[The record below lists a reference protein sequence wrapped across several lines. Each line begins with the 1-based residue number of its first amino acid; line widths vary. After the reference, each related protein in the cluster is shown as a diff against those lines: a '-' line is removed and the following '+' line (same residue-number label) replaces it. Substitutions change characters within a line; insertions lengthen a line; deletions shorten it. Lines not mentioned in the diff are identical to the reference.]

1 MPIGH
6 GTPPFTP
13 ELYHRGISP
22 RFQSYV
28 LDGISV
34 KGRKDLFR
42 GVQPLEVY
50 PKRDGNRNKS
60 ALPILVR
67 NLYFS
72 ERVIWEIHTKSPTKI
87 DIIPCDPSL
96 FRTFLYFSCKWA
108 GPHGGASPPKPLGVS
123 GEGHPSLPILQDEGL
138 SLRRKGLILPS
149 KRTMIRL

>member
-22 RFQSYV
+22 RFQSSV

-42 GVQPLEVY
+42 GVQPLEVD

-72 ERVIWEIHTKSPTKI
+72 ERLIWEIHTKSPTKI
-87 DIIPCDPSL
+87 DIIPCDSSL
-96 FRTFLYFSCKWA
+96 FAPSYIFR
-108 GPHGGASPPKPLGVS
+108 ASGQAPP
-123 GEGHPSLPILQDEGL
+123 
-138 SLRRKGLILPS
+138 
-149 KRTMIRL
+149 